1 MKWFWK
7 NAEPLGAVLM
17 SIAALAALLYA
28 HVQITKGREAER
40 RANVHELWRDILRL
54 GFKNPVLSD
63 PSQKLGVFD
72 YSARTVDGSREI
84 FQKYELFVDTVLNAS
99 DEILEVQSTPQWK
112 TTVRIELNQHRD
124 YLLSPHFQ
132 NSGFIKQYTPQF
144 RAFIQDAL
152 KDQAQ

>member
-7 NAEPLGAVLM
+7 NAEPLSAILM
-17 SIAALAALLYA
+17 SVAALAALLYA
-28 HVQITKGREAER
+28 HVQITEGREAER
-40 RANVHELWRDILRL
+40 RANVHELWREILRL
-54 GFKNPVLSD
+54 GFENPVLSD
-63 PSQKLGVFD
+63 PSLKLGEFD
-72 YSARTVDGSREI
+72 YGARTVDDSREM

-112 TTVRIELNQHRD
+112 TTVRIELNQHRE
-124 YLLSPHFQ
+124 YLQSPHFQ
-132 NSGFIKQYTPQF
+132 NSGFIEQYTPRF

>member
-1 MKWFWK
+1 
-7 NAEPLGAVLM
+7 
-17 SIAALAALLYA
+17 
-28 HVQITKGREAER
+28 
-40 RANVHELWRDILRL
+40 
-54 GFKNPVLSD
+54 
-63 PSQKLGVFD
+63 
-72 YSARTVDGSREI
+72 
-84 FQKYELFVDTVLNAS
+84 VDTVLNAS